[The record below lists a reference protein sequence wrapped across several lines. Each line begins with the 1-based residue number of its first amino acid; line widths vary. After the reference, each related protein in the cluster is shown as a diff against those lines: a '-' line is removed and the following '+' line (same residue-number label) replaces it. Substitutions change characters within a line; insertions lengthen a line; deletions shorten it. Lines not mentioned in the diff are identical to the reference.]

1 MLSSFK
7 SLFYPWPKIWRRS
20 NTHIRS
26 FARCTVG
33 FPIRFILPK
42 TMVWYCH
49 VSQAIA
55 INRPKSEICSMELF
69 FGPASI
75 LTVLSSARNATWA
88 MVLLLTAHQQWFHSE
103 SFQSKWRIF
112 RNTFVSICFVWHLA
126 WWTHNSFD
134 EIELYTFWALMSNCY
149 GSHADT
155 PDTHVSIPR
164 LATVETSLFN
174 YCQCWRA
181 ATILWQV

>member
-49 VSQAIA
+49 VSQASA
-55 INRPKSEICSMELF
+55 INQLKSEICSMELF
-69 FGPASI
+69 FSPASI
-75 LTVLSSARNATWA
+75 LTVISSARNATWA
-88 MVLLLTAHQQWFHSE
+88 VVLLLTAHQQWFHSE
-103 SFQSKWRIF
+103 SFQSKLRIF
-112 RNTFVSICFVWHLA
+112 RNTYVSICFECGIWPDGHTIHL
-126 WWTHNSFD
+126 
-134 EIELYTFWALMSNCY
+134 MKSNC
-149 GSHADT
+149 
-155 PDTHVSIPR
+155 IPSGPYCPT
-164 LATVETSLFN
+164 ATEAMPTLLIHTFQ
-174 YCQCWRA
+174 YQD
-181 ATILWQV
+181 LLL